1 MMKTKLN
8 EAFPIVAA
16 ALGNNLGVRVMVTGQ
31 TALTDGEMIVIPAYD
46 GEDPNYRDVA
56 WGYLAHDVTFRR
68 RQHEISKVDRTV
80 FSDVGVASENGK

>member
-16 ALGNNLGVRVMVTGQ
+16 ALGNRLGVRVMVTGQ
-31 TALTDGEMIVIPAYD
+31 TARTDGDMIVIPAYD

-56 WGYLAHDVTFRR
+56 WGYLAHEAAHIR
-68 RQHEISKVDRTV
+68 
-80 FSDVGVASENGK
+80 